1 MLLNDLNCSE
11 FEIFILTQGLGTES
25 LHHCPLMITL
35 NIYQLLELILKFI
48 WQDIPEFAL
57 QISGGMFQ
65 CQPTSKE
72 SMKLPYIA
80 LYLPSDYIHDLSQI
94 MAVSLR
100 VYQRTDILKT
110 YIHVCIMGQKSCVLS
125 SFHLLR
131 GRLNYNHNFEA

>member
-11 FEIFILTQGLGTES
+11 FEIFPLTQGLGTES

-48 WQDIPEFAL
+48 WQDIPESAL

-80 LYLPSDYIHDLSQI
+80 LYLPSDYIQDLSQI

-100 VYQRTDILKT
+100 VYQSHNRHLKNIYSCMHNGTKKLCFILISPTERKA
-110 YIHVCIMGQKSCVLS
+110 KL
-125 SFHLLR
+125 
-131 GRLNYNHNFEA
+131 